1 MDKNLD
7 SVLFLHFPHLGS
19 IVERRILLW
28 VGAPH
33 RLVVLSLRIGGF
45 SAEAGTS
52 SCTPAFSFS
61 AVDDVTHSV
70 TESLRHLSK
79 DTTKKRPS
87 RETFE
92 TFYHNDEK
100 TRPKQMTMA
109 NTLRLRTHLKKIF
122 KTCS

>member
-19 IVERRILLW
+19 IVEGWILLW

-52 SCTPAFSFS
+52 SCTPAFTFS
-61 AVDDVTHSV
+61 VAAVDDGDDVTHSV
-70 TESLRHLSK
+70 TESLRHFSK
-79 DTTKKRPS
+79 KHNKR
-87 RETFE
+87 
-92 TFYHNDEK
+92 
-100 TRPKQMTMA
+100 A
-109 NTLRLRTHLKKIF
+109 TL
-122 KTCS
+122 

>member
-19 IVERRILLW
+19 IVEGWILLW

-52 SCTPAFSFS
+52 SCTPAFTFS
-61 AVDDVTHSV
+61 AVDDGDDVTHSV
-70 TESLRHLSK
+70 TESLRHFSK
-79 DTTKKRPS
+79 NTTKERPS

-100 TRPKQMTMA
+100 TRPKQMTIA
-109 NTLRLRTHLKKIF
+109 NTLRERI
-122 KTCS
+122 